1 MVEYVPLQLYEN
13 PMSEMHRTFPRAMLR
28 HLRYMNQ
35 PVKALIF
42 CHTLERGCRVM
53 IHLICFRGQLL
64 GGEKNGIINSRSVV
78 TMEGALS
85 DHFRWRCLQRNCL
98 YLARQIP
105 FPFKGA
111 YLGSL
116 VKIKAAHPMMRWICF
131 QRYPYLSTEPRTK
144 ITQLNQTSKF

>member
-1 MVEYVPLQLYEN
+1 MVEYVPLQLYESL
-13 PMSEMHRTFPRAMLR
+13 MSEMHRTFPRSMLR

-42 CHTLERGCRVM
+42 CHTLEMECRVTT
-53 IHLICFRGQLL
+53 HLICFRSQIL

-85 DHFRWRCLQRNCL
+85 DHFRCRCLQRNCL

-105 FPFKGA
+105 LPFKGA
-111 YLGSL
+111 HLCSL
-116 VKIKAAHPMMRWICF
+116 VKIKAAHPTMR
-131 QRYPYLSTEPRTK
+131 
-144 ITQLNQTSKF
+144 